1 MWDDPLLAESLGKYA
16 MYILV
21 TKGLACVPHK
31 LYSGLISDLKMR
43 QMFVS
48 YQLCFIATYL

>member
-43 QMFVS
+43 QIFVS